1 MCVCCEM
8 ITTIKLINPAV
19 TSHSYLFFFLV
30 RMPKIYS
37 LNKFQ
42 VLHTVLLTVVTMLY
56 IRFPELIHLVTEIM
70 YTAQSLATT
79 ILLCFDEFDSFFLDL
94 TWE

>member
-19 TSHSYLFFFLV
+19 TSHNYLFFFM
-30 RMPKIYS
+30 RMTKIYS
-37 LNKFQ
+37 FNKFQ
-42 VLHTVLLTVVTMLY
+42 VSHTVLTVVTMLY
-56 IRFPELIHLVTEIM
+56 IRFPELIHLVTESL

-79 ILLCFDEFDSFFLDL
+79 ILFCFNEFDSFFLDL